1 MGLDMYLK
9 RGKKIPKISWE
20 EYKEIRNKVINDDE
34 EALENYKDYVVN
46 CGEYYIWNDLVKEV
60 GYWRKA
66 NQVHKWMVDNVQNG
80 VDNCDLY
87 EVKKEDLKKLLWI
100 CESIVQNC
108 KLTDG
113 KVVNG
118 YTFEDGMKVPIIED
132 GKVMTNI
139 DVAKNMLPTC
149 SGFFFGGT
157 DYDEYYMGD
166 IANTIEIINRVLKE
180 TNFDEEYIAYE
191 SSW

>member
-20 EYKEIRNKVINDDE
+20 EYKELRNKVINDDE
-34 EALENYKDYVVN
+34 EVLEKYKDYVVN
-46 CGEYYIWNDLVKEV
+46 CGEHFKWNDLVKEV

-139 DVAKNMLPTC
+139 DVAESILPTC
-149 SGFFFGGT
+149 SGCFFGGT
-157 DYDEYYMGD
+157 DYDEFYMSD
-166 IANTIEIINRVLKE
+166 IINTIEIIERVLKE
-180 TNFDEEYIAYE
+180 TNFDEEYICYE

>member
-20 EYKEIRNKVINDDE
+20 EYKEIRNKVVNDDE
-34 EALENYKDYVVN
+34 EVLEKYKDYVVN
-46 CGEYYIWNDLVKEV
+46 CGEYYKWNDLVKEV

-66 NQVHKWMVDNVQNG
+66 NQVHKWIVDNWQNG

-87 EVKKEDLKKLLWI
+87 EVTKKNLEELLFK
-100 CESIVQNC
+100 CESIVKNC
-108 KLTDG
+108 PLIDG

-118 YTFEDGMKVPIIED
+118 YTFKDGMKVPNIEY

-139 DVAKNMLPTC
+139 YVAESILPTC
-149 SGFFFGGT
+149 EGCFFGGT
-157 DYDEYYMGD
+157 DYDEFYMSD
-166 IANTIEIINRVLKE
+166 IINTIEIIERVLKE
-180 TNFDEEYIAYE
+180 TNFDEEYICYE

>member
-20 EYKEIRNKVINDDE
+20 EYKEIRNKVAIDDE
-34 EALENYKDYVVN
+34 EVLEKYKDYVVN
-46 CGEYYIWNDLVKEV
+46 CGEYYKWNDLVKEV

-66 NQVHKWMVDNVQNG
+66 NQVHKWMVDKVQNG
-80 VDNCDLY
+80 VDDCDLY
-87 EVKKEDLKKLLWI
+87 EVKKEDLERLLWI
-100 CESIVQNC
+100 CESIVENC
-108 KLTDG
+108 KLIEG

-118 YTFEDGMKVPIIED
+118 YTFENGMKVPIIED

-139 DVAKNMLPTC
+139 DVAKNLLPTS

-157 DYDEYYMGD
+157 DYDEYYMSD
-166 IANTIEIINRVLKE
+166 ITNTIEIIKRVLKE